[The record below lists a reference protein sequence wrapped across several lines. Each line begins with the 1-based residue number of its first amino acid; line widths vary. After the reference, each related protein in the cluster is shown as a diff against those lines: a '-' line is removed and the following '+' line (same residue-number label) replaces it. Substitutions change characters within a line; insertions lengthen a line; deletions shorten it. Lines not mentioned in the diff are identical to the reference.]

1 MANSKT
7 KKQATKAAVDTEVNE
22 TSQKIIPKE
31 VNMDQYITVRNGF
44 HGTLIYRSRR
54 TGEEFIWP
62 EFGAEQEMELREL
75 RNAKNTSK
83 MFFTNNWFMFDDEW
97 VVDYLGVRQ
106 FYKNALRIED
116 FDNIYKKTPDEIKK
130 AIADMSEGQKRSVAY
145 RASELIKTGDIDSL
159 KTIAALEEALG
170 IELIEK

>member
-62 EFGAEQEMELREL
+62 EFGTEQEMELREL

>member
-54 TGEEFIWP
+54 TGEEFTWP

-130 AIADMSEGQKRSVAY
+130 AIADMSEGQRRSVAY

>member
-116 FDNIYKKTPDEIKK
+116 FDNIYKKTPDEIKQ